1 MAARLAPE
9 RDRVVGFA
17 LDDRDRLTTGRAHEA
32 GAFRC
37 GHPGK
42 SAGCAIAARRNPRE
56 EVDADRGEAR
66 NLRSCEH
73 AAVLSV
79 QRGDPGSG
87 RFTIRLTQRPYLV
100 QRRH

>member
-37 GHPGK
+37 GHTALHTFKGSAFMWLPGLLEVQHREK
-42 SAGCAIAARRNPRE
+42 EHDNDPQLALNRLQFAAH
-56 EVDADRGEAR
+56 G
-66 NLRSCEH
+66 H
-73 AAVLSV
+73 
-79 QRGDPGSG
+79 
-87 RFTIRLTQRPYLV
+87 
-100 QRRH
+100 